1 MKMENKNDESL
12 ELKEIQTQ
20 LSLLKSKLDR
30 EEIVNDH
37 LLRESMK
44 SKMAWVKK
52 FIFLESFIL
61 VPLAAVFFLYL
72 NFHHHFFHFSWLSY
86 SVLLLLCV
94 VDVTLDYRINVKAL
108 NDEDFDR
115 DNLIST
121 IQKLVRMKRV
131 RKQKE
136 IWMTVLIVAC
146 VFWMLVE
153 SYLHASPDMRAHIS
167 FASLSIG
174 MLVGAIIGGF
184 IVFFTIRSLQKTNDR
199 MIEQINEITQNT
211 NKKASKNIQS

>member
-108 NDEDFDR
+108 NDED
-115 DNLIST
+115 
-121 IQKLVRMKRV
+121 
-131 RKQKE
+131 
-136 IWMTVLIVAC
+136 
-146 VFWMLVE
+146 
-153 SYLHASPDMRAHIS
+153 MRAHIS